1 MPDLRTERL
10 TLTPLTLERM
20 RALLRG
26 KADLERLIGV
36 YVPEEWPGPD
46 LSDALPVMAD
56 MLALAQNGSDWGPS
70 LVVHRDDRVVIG
82 DAGFMGPPDASGS
95 VELGYSIVPAYRRQG
110 YAVEAAR
117 ALLEWALAR
126 PGVIRVGAE
135 CFPDNA
141 ASIRVLEKIG
151 MSLVEQGDQEE
162 DQRQDGQ
169 MLYWERRA

>member
-1 MPDLRTERL
+1 M
-10 TLTPLTLERM
+10 
-20 RALLRG
+20 
-26 KADLERLIGV
+26 
-36 YVPEEWPGPD
+36 
-46 LSDALPVMAD
+46 MAD

-126 PGVIRVGAE
+126 PDVTRVGAE

-151 MSLVEQGDQEE
+151 MSLVEQDDQGQ
-162 DQRQDGQ
+162 DGQRQDGQ